1 MGRTARSGLIFG
13 AGKLWGLGQLC
24 STLLASGFITV
35 SETAGFWQ
43 VVFHLYCELH
53 GDVFKDPL
61 LPGLLCSDTLIS

>member
-1 MGRTARSGLIFG
+1 M
-13 AGKLWGLGQLC
+13 
-24 STLLASGFITV
+24 

>member
-1 MGRTARSGLIFG
+1 MERTARFGLIFG
-13 AGKLWGLGQLC
+13 ADKLWGFGQLC

-43 VVFHLYCELH
+43 VVFHRYCELH

-61 LPGLLCSDTLIS
+61 LPGLLYPDTLLS